1 LKIKGFK
8 VVFWNRFMV
17 SKDREEKADKVL
29 FLNSFKE
36 K

>member
-1 LKIKGFK
+1 
-8 VVFWNRFMV
+8 MV
-17 SKDREEKADKVL
+17 SKDLEENTDKVL